1 MVGFDIRSMIKEDLS
16 VLINLNNKGDFSLIN
31 YQNDDKEHK
40 ILVAQLNDDIIG
52 YIKYEILKEKTLNER
67 LIIKEI
73 VVDENYRGLG
83 VGHEFMIEAEKVA
96 KNYNIA
102 SLVVIS
108 NNYLE
113 EEAIFYRK
121 QGFNLN
127 NKFYEKN
134 IILNKK
140 IYKYA

>member
-1 MVGFDIRSMIKEDLS
+1 MVGFDIRSMIKEDLDG
-16 VLINLNNKGDFSLIN
+16 LINLNNRGDFSLIN
-31 YQNDDKEHK
+31 YQNDDNEHK

-52 YIKYEILKEKTLNER
+52 YIKYEILKDKNLKKG
-67 LIIKEI
+67 LIVREI

-83 VGHEFMIEAEKVA
+83 VGHELMIEAEKVA

-102 SLVVIS
+102 SLVILN

-113 EEAIFYRK
+113 EEVMFYKR

-127 NKFYEKN
+127 VDRRYEK
-134 IILNKK
+134 
-140 IYKYA
+140 KYSIQ

>member
-1 MVGFDIRSMIKEDLS
+1 MVGFDIRSMIKEDLEG
-16 VLINLNNKGDFSLIN
+16 LINLNNIGDFSLIN

-40 ILVAQLNDDIIG
+40 ILVAQLNDDIVG
-52 YIKYEILKEKTLNER
+52 YIKYEILKDKNFKKG
-67 LIIKEI
+67 LIIREI

-83 VGHEFMIEAEKVA
+83 VGHELMIEAEKVA

-102 SLVVIS
+102 SLVILN

-113 EEAIFYRK
+113 EEVIFYKR

-127 NKFYEKN
+127 VDSRYEKQYS
-134 IILNKK
+134 IQ
-140 IYKYA
+140 

>member
-1 MVGFDIRSMIKEDLS
+1 MVGFDIRSMIKEDLEG
-16 VLINLNNKGDFSLIN
+16 LINLNNIGDFSLIN

-52 YIKYEILKEKTLNER
+52 YIKYEILKDKNLKKG
-67 LIIKEI
+67 LIIREI

-83 VGHEFMIEAEKVA
+83 VGHELMIEAEKVA

-102 SLVVIS
+102 SLVILN

-113 EEAIFYRK
+113 EEVIFYKR

-127 NKFYEKN
+127 VDSRYEKQYS
-134 IILNKK
+134 IQ
-140 IYKYA
+140 

>member
-1 MVGFDIRSMIKEDLS
+1 MVGFDIRSMIKEDLEG
-16 VLINLNNKGDFSLIN
+16 LINLNNIGDFSLIN
-31 YQNDDKEHK
+31 YQNDEKEHK

-52 YIKYEILKEKTLNER
+52 YIKYEILKDKNLKKG
-67 LIIKEI
+67 LIIREI

-83 VGHEFMIEAEKVA
+83 VGHELMIEAEKVA

-102 SLVVIS
+102 SLVILN

-113 EEAIFYRK
+113 EEVMFYKR

-127 NKFYEKN
+127 VDRRYEK
-134 IILNKK
+134 
-140 IYKYA
+140 KYSIQ